1 MAEITFNKLLQNTH
15 EYNCENAD
23 ENAMVSKIDLT
34 YKNRNFTVEV
44 KQPFCVNFEDTEG
57 IELII
62 PDEKILKELNYSDLS
77 DRCEDYYRGL
87 IGSTGSGIRIEGGTN
102 IRMYNNTFMKKWK
115 VDVSLASDNGTT
127 W

>member
-1 MAEITFNKLLQNTH
+1 MAEITFNKLLQDTH
-15 EYNCENAD
+15 EYNCENED
-23 ENAMVSKIDLT
+23 ENVMVSKIDLS
-34 YKNRNFTVEV
+34 YKECNFTVEV
-44 KQPFCVNFEDTEG
+44 KQPFGINFEETEG

-77 DRCEDYYRGL
+77 DRCEDYYRSL
-87 IGSTGSGIRIEGGTN
+87 IGSKGGGICIEGGTN
-102 IRMYNNTFMKKWK
+102 IRMSNNIFIQEWK